1 MHLDMDVAR
10 HIQRS
15 VVVMSLN
22 VNSLSKSSLDYSSW
36 FPTNSSNNSGDTLL
50 ADYAAIKNGSLKKL
64 YKAYYS
70 TSDVD
75 PEAEEK
81 KSEAYST
88 VKGDASKLRK
98 TLDKLQSSSLYDGNS
113 TDKLYSAVSDFVNDY
128 NKAFSSAASE
138 SAESTNSMALKLGKT
153 TSTYTKQLES
163 IGISMDEDGKLSI
176 YKDKFKE
183 AVSTSSG
190 LATAKDLFGSSY
202 GYSNTL
208 TNKASVIES
217 IAGNKVTTGNKT
229 YKSDGNGSS
238 VLDSLIDVDA

>member
-1 MHLDMDVAR
+1 
-10 HIQRS
+10 
-15 VVVMSLN
+15 MSLN
-22 VNSLSKSSLDYSSW
+22 VNTLSKSSFDYSSW
-36 FPTNSSNNSGDTLL
+36 FSTNSSDNSGNTLL

-70 TSDVD
+70 TEGVD
-75 PEAEEK
+75 SEAEEK

-113 TDKLYSAVSDFVNDY
+113 TDKLYSTVKDFVTDY

-138 SAESTNSMALKLGKT
+138 DAEAANSMALKLGKT
-153 TSTYTKQLES
+153 TSTYTNQLES

-176 YKDKFKE
+176 DEDKFKE
-183 AVSTSSG
+183 AVSTSTG
-190 LATAKDLFGSSY
+190 LATAKDLFGSNY

-217 IAGNKVTTGNKT
+217 IAANKVKSDKMT
-229 YKSDGNGSS
+229 YNADGNGSS
-238 VLDSLIDVDA
+238 VLDSLINMNA